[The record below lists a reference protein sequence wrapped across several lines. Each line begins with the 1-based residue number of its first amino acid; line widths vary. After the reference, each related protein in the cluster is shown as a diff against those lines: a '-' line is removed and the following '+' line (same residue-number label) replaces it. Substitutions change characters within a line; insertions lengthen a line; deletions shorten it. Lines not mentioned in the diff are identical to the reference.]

1 MWGRLLWDKILES
14 KVGGID
20 MVKMIV
26 TEKDFEAFMRAAVT
40 LENISETLDDYFDE
54 ETSEISKQFKSF
66 QRRYLKA
73 KEE

>member
-1 MWGRLLWDKILES
+1 
-14 KVGGID
+14 
-20 MVKMIV
+20 MVKMTV

-54 ETSEISKQFKSF
+54 EASEISKQFKSF

-73 KEE
+73 KEEQIWK

>member
-1 MWGRLLWDKILES
+1 
-14 KVGGID
+14 

-40 LENISETLDDYFDE
+40 LENISETLDDYFE
-54 ETSEISKQFKSF
+54 EEASEIRKQFKSF

>member
-1 MWGRLLWDKILES
+1 MWGRVLWDKILES
-14 KVGGID
+14 KVGGLI

-26 TEKDFEAFMRAAVT
+26 TERDFEAFMRASVT

-54 ETSEISKQFKSF
+54 EASEISNQFKSF

>member
-1 MWGRLLWDKILES
+1 
-14 KVGGID
+14 

-66 QRRYLKA
+66 KRRYLKA
-73 KEE
+73 KEEQIWK

>member
-1 MWGRLLWDKILES
+1 
-14 KVGGID
+14 

-40 LENISETLDDYFDE
+40 LENISETLDDYFE
-54 ETSEISKQFKSF
+54 EEASEISKQFKSF

-73 KEE
+73 KEEQIWK

>member
-1 MWGRLLWDKILES
+1 
-14 KVGGID
+14 

-26 TEKDFEAFMRAAVT
+26 TEKDFEAFMRASVT

-54 ETSEISKQFKSF
+54 EASEISKQFKSF

-73 KEE
+73 KEEQIWK

>member
-1 MWGRLLWDKILES
+1 
-14 KVGGID
+14 

-26 TEKDFEAFMRAAVT
+26 TEKDFEAFMRASVT

-54 ETSEISKQFKSF
+54 EASEISKQFKSF
-66 QRRYLKA
+66 KRRYLKA

>member
-1 MWGRLLWDKILES
+1 
-14 KVGGID
+14 

-54 ETSEISKQFKSF
+54 EASEIIKQFKSF

>member
-1 MWGRLLWDKILES
+1 
-14 KVGGID
+14 

-54 ETSEISKQFKSF
+54 EASEISKQFKSF

-73 KEE
+73 KEEQIWK

>member
-1 MWGRLLWDKILES
+1 
-14 KVGGID
+14 

-40 LENISETLDDYFDE
+40 LENISETLGDYCDE
-54 ETSEISKQFKSF
+54 EASEISKQFKSF

-73 KEE
+73 KEEQIWNR

>member
-1 MWGRLLWDKILES
+1 
-14 KVGGID
+14 

-40 LENISETLDDYFDE
+40 LENISETLDDYFE
-54 ETSEISKQFKSF
+54 EEASEIRKQFKSF

-73 KEE
+73 KEEQIWNR

>member
-66 QRRYLKA
+66 KRRYLKA

>member
-1 MWGRLLWDKILES
+1 
-14 KVGGID
+14 

-54 ETSEISKQFKSF
+54 EASEISKQFKSF
-66 QRRYLKA
+66 KRRYLKA

>member
-1 MWGRLLWDKILES
+1 
-14 KVGGID
+14 

-73 KEE
+73 KEEQIWK

>member
-1 MWGRLLWDKILES
+1 
-14 KVGGID
+14 

-26 TEKDFEAFMRAAVT
+26 TEKDFEAFMRATVT

-54 ETSEISKQFKSF
+54 EASEISKQFKSF

-73 KEE
+73 KEEQIWK

>member
-1 MWGRLLWDKILES
+1 MWGRVLWAEILDTKI
-14 KVGGID
+14 GGIA

-26 TEKDFEAFMRAAVT
+26 TEKDFEAFMLASVT

-54 ETSEISKQFKSF
+54 EASEISKQFKSF

>member
-1 MWGRLLWDKILES
+1 
-14 KVGGID
+14 

-54 ETSEISKQFKSF
+54 EASEISKQFKSF
-66 QRRYLKA
+66 KRRYLKA
-73 KEE
+73 KEEQIWK

>member
-1 MWGRLLWDKILES
+1 
-14 KVGGID
+14 

-66 QRRYLKA
+66 KRRYLKA
-73 KEE
+73 KEEQIWNR

>member
-14 KVGGID
+14 KVGGIA

-40 LENISETLDDYFDE
+40 LENISETLDDYFDK

>member
-1 MWGRLLWDKILES
+1 
-14 KVGGID
+14 

-40 LENISETLDDYFDE
+40 LENISETLDDYFDK

-73 KEE
+73 KEEQIWK

>member
-1 MWGRLLWDKILES
+1 MWGRVLWAKILDT
-14 KVGGID
+14 KIGGLI

-26 TEKDFEAFMRAAVT
+26 TEKDFEAFMRASVT
-40 LENISETLDDYFDE
+40 LENISETLDDYFE
-54 ETSEISKQFKSF
+54 EEASEISKQFKSF